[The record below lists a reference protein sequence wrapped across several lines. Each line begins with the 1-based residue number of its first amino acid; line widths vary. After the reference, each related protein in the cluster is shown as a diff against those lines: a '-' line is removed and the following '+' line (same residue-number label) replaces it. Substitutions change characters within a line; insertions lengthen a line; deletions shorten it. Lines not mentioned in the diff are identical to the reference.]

1 VLFQEK
7 TGEQSA
13 AQITAFEDTW
23 KWTQEA
29 ETAYHET
36 VTSAPER
43 VVKIMEAL
51 RGFLGTSDMT
61 TEAVSVGFYESE
73 HYGNFPKIQ
82 ILTIEEI
89 LEGKRLLYPH
99 YGATTFKRAER
110 QSKSRTEQGGL
121 F

>member
-1 VLFQEK
+1 MCW
-7 TGEQSA
+7 A
-13 AQITAFEDTW
+13 
-23 KWTQEA
+23 
-29 ETAYHET
+29 
-36 VTSAPER
+36 
-43 VVKIMEAL
+43 
-51 RGFLGTSDMT
+51 SD
-61 TEAVSVGFYESE
+61 SE

-110 QSKSRTEQGGL
+110 QSKRRTEQGGL